1 MGKDNIF
8 GAMDNKT
15 FDWLC
20 ECIETAP
27 DTNSLEGIR
36 VTIEW
41 FYDMDKDFESFELL
55 LNKINEQ
62 FNTLTNATPNTTS

>member
-1 MGKDNIF
+1 MQTSYNF
-8 GAMDNKT
+8 GSMDSKT
-15 FDWLC
+15 FEWLSV
-20 ECIETAP
+20 CIATAP
-27 DTNSLEGIR
+27 DIYSLDGIR

-62 FNTLTNATPNTTS
+62 IKTLNDG

>member
-1 MGKDNIF
+1 MQTNNIF
-8 GAMDNKT
+8 GAMDSKT
-15 FDWLC
+15 FEWLC
-20 ECIETAP
+20 SCIETAP
-27 DTNSLEGIR
+27 DTNSLDGIR

-62 FNTLTNATPNTTS
+62 LKNLNNGKI

>member
-1 MGKDNIF
+1 MRTSYSF
-8 GAMDNKT
+8 GSMDKQT
-15 FDWLC
+15 FDWLTL
-20 ECIETAP
+20 CIETAP
-27 DTNSLEGIR
+27 DIYSLDGIR

-62 FNTLTNATPNTTS
+62 IKTLTNATPNNPS